1 MAIPTISGLC
11 HLSAPPKAGAT
22 SFALQQ
28 ACLAIADGKRV
39 IWGSEVMPDNVRFSQ
54 IFCSLDISAASRF
67 HGMST
72 AGEFKRCILE
82 IGRAARILPNVGL
95 VVIDGW
101 TPPKGRVS
109 SDTKS
114 TILELASSLNKGCN
128 LLLTSQSYADASGDS
143 EYLIRGEKVLSDAG
157 FDTWKLG
164 RPSDDARRILT
175 IKEEVIP
182 LLLEEEGF
190 KRI

>member
-11 HLSAPPKAGAT
+11 HLSAPPKAGST

-28 ACLAIADGKRV
+28 ASLAIANGKRV
-39 IWGSEVMPDNVRFSQ
+39 IWGSEAMPDNIRFSQ
-54 IFCSLDISAASRF
+54 IFCNLDISAASRF

-72 AGEFKRCILE
+72 AGEFKRCIIE

-109 SDTKS
+109 SETKS
-114 TILELASSLNKGCN
+114 SILELASNLNKGCN
-128 LLLTSQSYADASGDS
+128 LLLTSQSYTDAAGGS
-143 EYLIRGEKVLSDAG
+143 EYVIRGEKILSDAG
-157 FDTWKLG
+157 FDTWKLV

-175 IKEEVIP
+175 IEEEVIP

-190 KRI
+190 KLI

>member
-1 MAIPTISGLC
+1 MVIPIVSGLC
-11 HLSAPPKAGAT
+11 HLSAPPKAGST

-28 ACLAIADGKRV
+28 ACLAITDGKRV

-54 IFCSLDISAASRF
+54 IFSNLDISAASRF

-72 AGEFKRCILE
+72 AGEFKRCVLE
-82 IGRAARILPNVGL
+82 ISKAAKILPNVGL

-101 TPPKGRVS
+101 TPPKGQVS
-109 SDTKS
+109 PDTKN
-114 TILELASSLNKGCN
+114 TILELSSNLNEGCN

-143 EYLIRGEKVLSDAG
+143 EFRTRGEKILSNAG
-157 FDTWKLG
+157 FSTWKLI

-175 IKEEVIP
+175 IEEEQIP

-190 KRI
+190 KQI

>member
-11 HLSAPPKAGAT
+11 HLSAPPKAGST

-28 ACLAIADGKRV
+28 ARLAIADGKRV
-39 IWGSEVMPDNVRFSQ
+39 IWGSEAMPDNIRFSQ
-54 IFCSLDISAASRF
+54 IFCNLDISAASRF

-72 AGEFKRCILE
+72 AGEFKRCIIE

-109 SDTKS
+109 SETKS
-114 TILELASSLNKGCN
+114 SILELASNLNKDCN
-128 LLLTSQSYADASGDS
+128 LLLTSQSYADAAGGS
-143 EYLIRGEKVLSDAG
+143 EYVIRGEKILSDAG
-157 FDTWKLG
+157 FDTWKLV

-175 IKEEVIP
+175 IEEKVIP

-190 KRI
+190 KLI

>member
-11 HLSAPPKAGAT
+11 HLSAPPKAGST

-28 ACLAIADGKRV
+28 ASLAIADGKRV
-39 IWGSEVMPDNVRFSQ
+39 IWGSEAMPDNIRFSQ
-54 IFCSLDISAASRF
+54 IFCNLDISAASRF

-72 AGEFKRCILE
+72 AGEFKRCIIE

-109 SDTKS
+109 SETKS
-114 TILELASSLNKGCN
+114 SILELASNLNKGCN
-128 LLLTSQSYADASGDS
+128 LLLTSQSYTDAAGGS
-143 EYLIRGEKVLSDAG
+143 EYVIRGEKILSDAG
-157 FDTWKLG
+157 FDTWKLV

-175 IKEEVIP
+175 IEEEVIP

-190 KRI
+190 KLI